1 MSISNNYPY
10 SRSEE
15 CSWQPEEA
23 ARRLGVL
30 SSGSSSFSISTTITD
45 YDPLISSRNESS
57 QADNSSLLTR
67 GRATMDI
74 RTLRHTFGSNSLHGD
89 HSHDDDPNNPQSA
102 SPIKQFTKQMS
113 DILLPILS
121 AFTDQLKEPLII
133 MLLFSAG
140 ISLFLGNQADA
151 ISIALALTIVS
162 LVAAIQE
169 YRSEKAL
176 EKLGDLVPHTCTVV
190 RDGRAMDHFP
200 AVDLVV
206 GDLVVLSTGDR
217 VPADVR
223 LIDGVEVQVNESSLT
238 GENSPVNKTGMA
250 LVVTTGGANTH
261 HGGHPIPL
269 TEQTNIVFMGTLV
282 VAGRGRGLVVA
293 VGERTEFG
301 KVAKELKEVEAR
313 KSPLQIKIDE
323 LGRVLALASSAGIAV
338 MALVGWLL
346 GRPFLE
352 TVTVAVSLAVAA
364 IPEGLPI
371 CVTVTLALGVLRMS
385 RHAAIVK
392 KLSAVETLGCATVIA
407 SDKTGTLTQNEMT
420 ARSMFCLAFPSLS
433 FGLTGVGY
441 DRKKSGG
448 YLMRSLSSDEQLMRG
463 DDNQSSPDQ
472 GNRKSI
478 EVTEKCPEFNALSAL
493 FGTASICNNASVT
506 NSDDGV
512 HMGQPTEIA
521 LLVGSEKANISD
533 PRPNYHRL
541 QEIPFSSDRKRMEVK
556 CRPVGGAHT
565 CTAFSLSARRYHHLN
580 GDAPISTD
588 GSLYFVKG
596 MPESILGEC
605 QTHTAHDGSAVP
617 LTESG
622 KARALAESRKMAG
635 CGLRVLA
642 MAYGPSLENLTFAGI
657 VGLEDPPREGVV
669 ESVAH
674 LEKGGVKVIMVT
686 GDSRET
692 AIAIAKRCGILGG
705 TKSINDDSSSDNGR
719 PAVISNKRGSFEDSG
734 TEDEFLDL
742 SSTSSTYD
750 IEYGQ
755 HALSGAEID
764 AIGAHNLSDSII
776 GVKVFY
782 RVAPRHKLALVRA
795 LQKRGEVVAM
805 TGDGV
810 NDATALKAAD
820 IGIAMGKGGTDV
832 AKEAADMVLADDN
845 FTTITHAIAEGK
857 GIFFNIRNFLSFQLS
872 TSFAALAME
881 SVATA
886 FRMPSPLNAMQI
898 LWINIIMDGPPAQSL
913 GVEPVDERVLRAAPR
928 KVTDP
933 IVTRA
938 LLIRAVSSA
947 ALIMTLTLWVFSV
960 ELDDGHVTRR
970 DTTMTFMTFVNC
982 DLFNA
987 YACRSSDKCF
997 YEISPFSNPSFLWAM
1012 LFSVAGQFCVIYF
1025 PPLQEVFQTE
1035 ALSFNDLMLIIC
1047 LSSTVLLLD
1056 TIRKKFLKQYCT
1068 DGKRRRSVFSRLK
1081 GKKPGKRRVRKG
1093 RTHPGGAKKK
1103 ASDISQAPPSGGLRN
1118 RSKENVV

>member
-1 MSISNNYPY
+1 MSIGTNYPY
-10 SRSEE
+10 SRLEE

-23 ARRLGVL
+23 ARRLGAL
-30 SSGSSSFSISTTITD
+30 SSTSFYSTNTTTTSNND
-45 YDPLISSRNESS
+45 FEPL
-57 QADNSSLLTR
+57 DNSSLLTR
-67 GRATMDI
+67 GRSTNDI
-74 RTLRHTFGSNSLHGD
+74 RRLRQTFGHNSLHDD
-89 HSHDDDPNNPQSA
+89 HTPTDDDLNRNPSIL
-102 SPIKQFTKQMS
+102 STTIKQYLST
-113 DILLPILS
+113 ILLPILT
-121 AFTDQLKEPLII
+121 AFSDQLKEPLIL
-133 MLLFSAG
+133 MLLFSAA

-176 EKLGDLVPHTCTVV
+176 EKLNDLIPHTCTVV
-190 RDGRAMDHFP
+190 RDGRAMDHFS
-200 AVDLVV
+200 AVELVV

-238 GENSPVNKTGMA
+238 GENAPVSKSGVGLA
-250 LVVTTGGANTH
+250 SVIGAH
-261 HGGHPIPL
+261 HGHNNGGGDHPIPL

-293 VGERTEFG
+293 VGEQTEFG

-323 LGRVLALASSAGIAV
+323 LGRLLAFASSAGIAL

-448 YLMRSLSSDEQLMRG
+448 YLMRSLSSDEQL
-463 DDNQSSPDQ
+463 DVNNDSSPDSQ

-478 EVTEKCPEFNALSAL
+478 EVTENCPEFNALSAL

-506 NSDDGV
+506 NNDDGV

-580 GDAPISTD
+580 GDAPISSD

-642 MAYGPSLENLTFAGI
+642 MAYGPSLETLTFAGI

-705 TKSINDDSSSDNGR
+705 PKSISGDSSSDNDR
-719 PAVISNKRGSFEDSG
+719 PAVIGKKRGSFEDSG

-742 SSTSSTYD
+742 SSSTASTYD

-755 HALSGAEID
+755 HALSGAELD
-764 AIGAHNLSDSII
+764 AIGAQNLPDSII

-832 AKEAADMVLADDN
+832 AKEAADVVLADDD

-881 SVATA
+881 SIATA
-886 FRMPSPLNAMQI
+886 FSWPSPLNAMQI

-913 GVEPVDERVLRAAPR
+913 GVEPVDEKVLRAAPR

-947 ALIMTLTLWVFSV
+947 ALIMSLTLWVFSV

-997 YEISPFSNPSFLWAM
+997 YEISPFSNPAFLWAM
-1012 LFSVAGQFCVIYF
+1012 MFSVAGQFCVIYF
-1025 PPLQEVFQTE
+1025 PPLQSVFQTE
-1035 ALSFNDLMLIIC
+1035 ALSFSDLMLIVC

-1068 DGKRRRSVFSRLK
+1068 DGKRRRSVFSRLR
-1081 GKKPGKRRVRKG
+1081 GKKRPGGKRRVRKG
-1093 RTHPGGAKKK
+1093 MSRKGVAKKK
-1103 ASDISQAPPSGGLRN
+1103 ASDISQAPASGGLRN